1 MTSGSGARF
10 AARWRNRTVAGG
22 PDPEP
27 TVVIGTAG
35 HIDHGKTALLRAL
48 TGIDADRLPE
58 EQARGMTI
66 DVGYA
71 HLTFDDG
78 VELDFVDVPGHDRLI
93 GNMLV
98 GAGEIDAAMLV
109 VAADDGPRPQTLEHL
124 QLLDALGIADGV
136 VVVTKADLVDRAR
149 VDSVAAEVRAL
160 VQPTWLASAEV
171 VAVSATAGAGIAEL
185 RVALRRVRDRV
196 HEAGARGPLRL
207 AVDRVFTSKGRG
219 VVVTG
224 TLRGGSLRAGETLRQ
239 EPSGRAVRIREL
251 QVHGGARDSHGGGR
265 TALNVAGVG
274 AEELHRGDVL
284 TLGPHVRGSARI
296 LVARTSVAP
305 SASQRT
311 WPKAGSRL
319 RLHLGTDQVDARV
332 RRIAGIDGFAILD
345 LDQPTATFPGDR
357 GLLREPG
364 RGEVIGG
371 VRVLDTSPPRGISR
385 RRMTRERLEALAVAA
400 EPGSVDAIEAA
411 RVELHGSLVRDGSPV
426 RGGADEAAAAPRS
439 AALAPDVSVLLS
451 AAAVDAVAEHHRD
464 APLSPGL
471 PISRARSALR
481 RRLRSVATVER
492 RDADAVA
499 AAISRLLDELI
510 ADGRL
515 ARRADALYD
524 PARGEALP
532 APLLAAMNR
541 LEAALSVPAP
551 PALGEAASAAGCPPE
566 GVRAL
571 LADGRIVR
579 VGPDLAWSAATFHR
593 LAAAAL
599 ERARVAPLT
608 PAAFRDAT
616 GTSRKYV
623 LAILED
629 LDRRGI
635 LERTPEGHI
644 PGPRAPRR
652 DAEAPA
658 AAAAPR

>member
-1 MTSGSGARF
+1 M
-10 AARWRNRTVAGG
+10 
-22 PDPEP
+22 
-27 TVVIGTAG
+27 TVVVGTAG
-35 HIDHGKTALLRAL
+35 HIDHGKTTLLRAL

-58 EQARGMTI
+58 ERRRGMTI

-71 HLTFDDG
+71 HLALDDG
-78 VELDFVDVPGHDRLI
+78 TEIDFVDVPGHDRLI

-149 VDSVAAEVRAL
+149 VEAVAAEVRGL
-160 VQPTWLASAEV
+160 LRPTWLASAEV
-171 VAVSATAGAGIAEL
+171 LAVSVISGAGMAEL
-185 RVALRRVRDRV
+185 RVALRRVCDRV
-196 HEAGARGPLRL
+196 GTRVREAGARGPLRL

-224 TLRGGSLRAGETLRQ
+224 TLRSGSLRTGGTLRH
-239 EPSGRAVRIREL
+239 EPGGQAVRIREL
-251 QVHGGARDSHGGGR
+251 QVHGVAREGHGGGR
-265 TALNVAGVG
+265 TALNVAGLG
-274 AEELHRGDVL
+274 SDELRRGEVL
-284 TLGPHVRGSARI
+284 TVGPRLRGSARV
-296 LVARTSVAP
+296 LVARASSAP
-305 SASQRT
+305 SASPRA
-311 WPKAGSRL
+311 WPNAGSRL

-332 RRIAGIDGFAILD
+332 RRMAGVDGFAVLD
-345 LDQPTATFPGDR
+345 LDRPTATFPGDR

-371 VRVLDTSPPRGISR
+371 VNVLDGSPPRGISR
-385 RRMTRERLEALAVAA
+385 RRMTPERLEALAIAVQT
-400 EPGSVDAIEAA
+400 GSVDAIEAA
-411 RVELHGSLVRDGSPV
+411 RVELHGSLVRDG
-426 RGGADEAAAAPRS
+426 ADDEAGAGPRS
-439 AALAPDVSVLLS
+439 AAFASDVSAVLA
-451 AAAVDAVAEHHRD
+451 AAAVDAVADHHRD

-471 PISRARSALR
+471 PLSRARSSLR

-492 RDADAVA
+492 RDADTVA

-515 ARRADALYD
+515 ARRGDALHD
-524 PARGEALP
+524 PGRGEALP
-532 APLLAAMNR
+532 APLLAAMDR

-571 LADGRIVR
+571 QADGRIVR
-579 VGPDLAWSAATFHR
+579 VGPDLAWSAVTFHR

-599 ERARVAPLT
+599 EAARLQALT

-644 PGPRAPRR
+644 PGPRAPRP
-652 DAEAPA
+652 DSEAGA
-658 AAAAPR
+658 AAAVPR